1 MNSKTLAALAVVI
14 ALTLVVWRFVRPTE
28 SPGTLSTRD
37 DSRIGSKTNLP
48 RRPLPRLSQSDL
60 PLEEIADNLRPSNIL
75 SRLNGED
82 LPKLTLEQVEG
93 YLREN
98 NRNANSLIA
107 AFYCTQEK
115 SLLDEAKQKF
125 PNDPHVAFVAATQF
139 VDSPED
145 HRKWLDA
152 FKQLAPN
159 NAMADYLSAAD
170 HFNARQTEQALADV
184 QAALNKPI
192 QDFHLDFLQN
202 NQEAYRAAGYS
213 EVDARVITS
222 MSLLLPELSQYKMT
236 GVSLVDLAKS
246 YQQAGDTAS
255 AQAALQLALNL
266 GQRVHDSGQDTFI
279 QPLVGISIQRTA
291 LNAMDPKAAYGD
303 DNQTVQSRIDAL
315 QQQRNYFKSLAQQKN
330 AFEPRMT
337 DQDVMN
343 FYDRQWRFGVIPA
356 YEWAISKYGMPSAAG
371 QP

>member
-1 MNSKTLAALAVVI
+1 MNSKTLAALAVAI
-14 ALTLVVWRFVRPTE
+14 ALTLVVWRLMRPAE
-28 SPGTLSTRD
+28 LPGTSLTRD
-37 DSRIGSKTNLP
+37 DSRIASTNFP
-48 RRPLPRLSQSDL
+48 HRPASRLSQSDQ
-60 PLEEIADNLRPSNIL
+60 PLEEVTDTLGPSNIL
-75 SRLNGED
+75 SRLNDEK
-82 LPKLTLEQVEG
+82 LPKLTLEQVAS

-98 NRNANSLIA
+98 RTNADSLIA
-107 AFYCTQEK
+107 AFYCTQDK

-139 VDSPED
+139 GDSPEE
-145 HRKWLDA
+145 HRKWIDA

-170 HFNARQTEQALADV
+170 HFNSGEKDQALADI

-192 QDFHLDFLQN
+192 QDFHLDFLQS

-213 EVDARVITS
+213 ELDARVIPS
-222 MSLLLPELSQYKMT
+222 MSLLLPELSQYKKV

-255 AQAALQLALNL
+255 AQNALQLAMNL
-266 GQRVHDSGQDTFI
+266 GQRVYDSGPETFV
-279 QPLVGISIQRTA
+279 QPLVGMAIQRAA
-291 LNAMDPKAAYGD
+291 LAIMDPNAVYGS

-315 QQQRNYFKSLAQQKN
+315 QQQRDYFKSLGQQRN
-330 AFEPRMT
+330 AFASRMS

-343 FYDRQWRFGVIPA
+343 FYDRMWRFGAIPT
-356 YEWAISKYGMPSAAG
+356 YEWAISKYGSP
-371 QP
+371 PTP